1 MLIVEFINYSSY
13 IVTYYGNFYVEMKII
28 KPCNLKGESLMPY
41 RTYFYIPDNN
51 RIHEKHIWGSSPS
64 LLQNLKEEIKGAQ
77 EIKLSMF
84 LYNNPEL
91 HRFLEGL
98 SSTGVRISIYSLPL
112 AGYDKRKVKVYR
124 NNYETSFESS
134 KYQYAEVIYNR
145 IRQQENIEL
154 KIFPHTYIWAE
165 QWYSRGR
172 NLYSLHNK
180 SIKATFPDG
189 RVKCISSSCNFA
201 FGDPKHSENMIVV
214 ENEQNTI
221 NMFSVY
227 FDMLDRHSISL
238 EHYEANH
245 DQLKDIRYVINPTN
259 IKDQFQ
265 TCYFTA
271 PFIAY
276 EGIGS
281 NHYVQQKIIEFIR
294 AAKSRIYICTQHFSD
309 IKSYDRNSGSIVE
322 ELCNK
327 AKRDNFDVKVLKQ
340 TRPFHQAQGRKTEL
354 TEQELQQYS
363 NVQQRCLHPIIHDKF
378 IIVDDAVLIT
388 TANFTNTQFAWDK
401 NRLMKYKI
409 QGEEPIEI
417 QNTFSEVNSF
427 HFVYNVDTTNWYIAY
442 FNRLW
447 EMAEEI

>member
-1 MLIVEFINYSSY
+1 
-13 IVTYYGNFYVEMKII
+13 
-28 KPCNLKGESLMPY
+28 MPY
-41 RTYFYIPDNN
+41 RTYFYIPNN
-51 RIHEKHIWGSSPS
+51 NHIHEKHIWGSSPS

-91 HRFLEGL
+91 HCFLEGL
-98 SSTGVRISIYSLPL
+98 SSTGVRISVYSLPL
-112 AGYDKRKVKVYR
+112 AGYDKRKVKMYR

-134 KYQYAEVIYNR
+134 KYEYAEVIYNR
-145 IRQQENIEL
+145 IRQREDIEL
-154 KIFPHTYIWAE
+154 KIFPHTYIWAK

-189 RVKCISSSCNFA
+189 RIKCISSSCNFA

-214 ENEQNTI
+214 EDEENTI
-221 NMFSVY
+221 NMFNSY
-227 FDMLDRHSISL
+227 FKMLDNHSIFL
-238 EHYEANH
+238 EDYEANQ
-245 DQLKDIRYVINPTN
+245 DPMKDIRYTITP
-259 IKDQFQ
+259 ISIEDEFQ

-271 PFIAY
+271 PFIEY

-281 NHYVQQKIIEFIR
+281 NHYVQQKIIEFIKS
-294 AAKSRIYICTQHFSD
+294 AKNRIYICAQHFSD
-309 IKSYDRNSGSIVE
+309 INSYDRNSGSIVR
-322 ELCNK
+322 ELCSRADTK
-327 AKRDNFDVKVLKQ
+327 DLDIKILKQ
-340 TRPFHQAQGRKTEL
+340 TRSFHQAQGRKTLL

-363 NVQQRCLHPIIHDKF
+363 NVEQRYLHPIIHDKF

-401 NRLMKYKI
+401 NRLMKYII
-409 QGEEPIEI
+409 QGEESIEV

-427 HFVYNVDTTNWYIAY
+427 HFVYDVDTTDWYKAY
-442 FNRLW
+442 YNRLW
-447 EMAEEI
+447 RMAENV